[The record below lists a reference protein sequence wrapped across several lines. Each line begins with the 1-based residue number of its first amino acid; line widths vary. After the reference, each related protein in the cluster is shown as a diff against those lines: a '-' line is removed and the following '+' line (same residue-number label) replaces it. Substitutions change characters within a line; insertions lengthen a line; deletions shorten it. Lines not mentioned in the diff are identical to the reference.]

1 MMSGPRLLQWLRTR
15 RLWDVQARQYVSFD
29 GVRDWL
35 GAGNEVRVTEQETN
49 LDVTRELLL
58 QVVLSDEQRGAGI
71 FSKDVLLAL
80 IRIQGTERRRQVR
93 QYLDRLAQRQ
103 PRILATQAHAAP
115 HVCADPLMSKGKS

>member
-1 MMSGPRLLQWLRTR
+1 MMSGPRLLKWLRTR

-58 QVVLSDEQRGAGI
+58 KVVLHNEQRDARI
-71 FSKDVLLAL
+71 FSKDVLLGL

-93 QYLDRLAQRQ
+93 QYLDRLAKRQ
-103 PRILATQAHAAP
+103 PRILAAQTHATPRAS
-115 HVCADPLMSKGKS
+115 ADPLMSKGKS